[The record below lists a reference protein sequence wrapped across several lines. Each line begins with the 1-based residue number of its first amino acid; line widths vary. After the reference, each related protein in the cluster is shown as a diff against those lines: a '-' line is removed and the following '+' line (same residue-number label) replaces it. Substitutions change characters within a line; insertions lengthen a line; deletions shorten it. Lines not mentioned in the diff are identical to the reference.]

1 MAQFDFPLEGV
12 LRHRKHVE
20 QERQRDLARFQ
31 QQMRAA
37 QDELRELD
45 QTMQASL
52 SDVRQNRLVGK
63 LDLGFLAAYRRYIAA
78 VQRKG
83 MVMAQKM
90 ALIQRDVD
98 KAQKALA
105 EAAKDRKIIE
115 KLREKQHERWKLEQS
130 RKEAAELDEV
140 SMRLVGWA
148 LRNDVEESDM

>member
-78 VQRKG
+78 IQRKG

-90 ALIQRDVD
+90 ALIQRDLD

-115 KLREKQHERWKLEQS
+115 KLREKQHERWKLEVS

-148 LRNDVEESDM
+148 PRNDE